1 MKRAVKL
8 QAPLKDNVVPVL
20 LVYYRGGFISVK
32 LALICRCC
40 LLSEGVTL
48 GASNVGVIYGDPS
61 HKTEFPLSWG
71 GSDMVSS

>member
-1 MKRAVKL
+1 M
-8 QAPLKDNVVPVL
+8 
-20 LVYYRGGFISVK
+20 
-32 LALICRCC
+32 C

-71 GSDMVSS
+71 VSDVLSSFAAAGW